1 MKRWIITFVCLICL
15 LSIGLGTQPKP
26 VAAVGNTYYVSK
38 TGSDSN
44 PGTQAQPW
52 LTLQK
57 AANTVVAGD
66 TVFIRSGIYNER
78 LYILNTISRMYFKWK
93 CLLNGDI
100 SKCFKLH
107 NPEGAHFVL

>member
-1 MKRWIITFVCLICL
+1 MRAFSGLICIVHKRKYKFIIL
-15 LSIGLGTQPKP
+15 LALIVLLLASQFSVSTT
-26 VAAVGNTYYVSK
+26 VYASNNTYYVSK
-38 TGSDSN
+38 TGSDNN

-93 CLLNGDI
+93 
-100 SKCFKLH
+100 SF
-107 NPEGAHFVL
+107 